1 MKLDLND
8 ILIQLDNSIDIQIKF
23 GKNLVETHGLFT
35 FDLFCTS
42 VLNRSVNIIRG
53 YTTLMR
59 DNNFIAAAPLVRVQL
74 DSLLRFYSTFLV
86 DENIDKYA
94 LRIIRGEQINK
105 IKDRNGKKMHDSHL
119 CAEYSSLPGKKW
131 VKQVYEAGSSHI
143 HLSNSATQSASTINN
158 EQERIINMTIGKH
171 DSFIPDEQKY
181 GSAFFML
188 KITEEL
194 IEQMDKWR
202 KQKQTY
208 SQKDGS
214 K

>member
-1 MKLDLND
+1 MNNEIDFLLKELDK
-8 ILIQLDNSIDIQIKF
+8 SIDLQIQF
-23 GKNLVETHGLFT
+23 GKKLVETHGLYT
-35 FDLFCTS
+35 FDLFCTA

-59 DNNFIAAAPLVRVQL
+59 DNNFIAAAPLVRIQL

-86 DENIDKYA
+86 DENIDEYA

-105 IKDRNGKKMHDSHL
+105 IKDRNGGNMNDGHL
-119 CAEYSSLPGKKW
+119 CALYSSLPGKQW
-131 VKQVYEAGSSHI
+131 IKQVYEAGSSYI
-143 HLSNSATQSASTINN
+143 HLSNSATQSATMLNN
-158 EQERIINMTIGKH
+158 DEERKINMTIGKH
-171 DSFIPDEQKY
+171 DSFISDEQKY
-181 GSAFFML
+181 GSAFYML

-208 SQKDGS
+208 SQKEDS
-214 K
+214 E